1 MESATPAVDRPFV
14 EVDGKEVD
22 KGVVIPL
29 STLAR
34 SPAAT
39 LPLLFSLIQK
49 NISYTRKEDY
59 QRYFTVYTTER
70 GNSVPKGLN
79 ISPSNNNIYVEDVR
93 LRKE

>member
-1 MESATPAVDRPFV
+1 V

-39 LPLLFSLIQK
+39 LPLLLA
-49 NISYTRKEDY
+49 
-59 QRYFTVYTTER
+59 YTTQHKLYKKR
-70 GNSVPKGLN
+70 GL
-79 ISPSNNNIYVEDVR
+79 
-93 LRKE
+93 